1 MDKRNTVF
9 PLIIFLSLSVLWTAF
24 IFGNSL
30 QDRESS
36 KEQSGTVK
44 KVVAKVLDT
53 VGMEYDNS
61 SLEFV
66 IRKSAHALE
75 FAVQAILL
83 TLTARSAKK
92 PMKSCAIYVL
102 FICLLSAV
110 IDEYIQLFTA
120 GRGSSAADIL
130 LDFTGASAGLLVFCI
145 LHFILNK
152 RKKHNSGGGNYSV

>member
-1 MDKRNTVF
+1 MDKRKAVL

-30 QDRESS
+30 KN
-36 KEQSGTVK
+36 KENSLKQSGAVKTVVV
-44 KVVAKVLDT
+44 KVFDT
-53 VGMEYDNS
+53 VGMKYDNS

-83 TLTARSAKK
+83 TFTARSAKK
-92 PMKSCAIYVL
+92 TMKSCAIYVM
-102 FICLLSAV
+102 FICLMTAV

-152 RKKHNSGGGNYSV
+152 RKKFDGR